1 MHKGLHLRNDID
13 RLYVSRKDG
22 GRRLMSCKST
32 IRSEENN
39 FGWYLENSN
48 ENLLQEVKRVRI
60 LKFKDSAPKKDLKKL
75 INEKRVENWKEK
87 QICGQFT
94 RNIVEGTDKEKSWL
108 WMRKCDLKIPIEDL
122 ICNKK

>member
-1 MHKGLHLRNDID
+1 MRYDAGVLEQRVDELKELDRKTQKLLTMHKGLHLRNDID

-48 ENLLQEVKRVRI
+48 
-60 LKFKDSAPKKDLKKL
+60 
-75 INEKRVENWKEK
+75 
-87 QICGQFT
+87 
-94 RNIVEGTDKEKSWL
+94 
-108 WMRKCDLKIPIEDL
+108 
-122 ICNKK
+122 

>member
-1 MHKGLHLRNDID
+1 
-13 RLYVSRKDG
+13 
-22 GRRLMSCKST
+22 MSCKST

-87 QICGQFT
+87 QIYGQFT